1 MELEFDKKP
10 HTENTHPSSH
20 EVNALHSGLKRV
32 WIEIGFAI
40 MVMAVIISYSTIDT
54 FLSSSMAG
62 TVCKVS
68 INTLGM
74 VIIYYAML
82 RGMLP
87 LRHPLTKMWM
97 VLLALNIIG
106 FVTSV
111 LKYFGEPY
119 ESINFWVAASLTLA
133 YLPMGV
139 LLMAWYRG
147 KLNRVGLWM
156 ILRILTC
163 VLLPIAWFMF
173 LGDYLLPVRDVIC
186 IVIDFIYAYVLRDI
200 LTASGLNS

>member
-1 MELEFDKKP
+1 MESEYIKE
-10 HTENTHPSSH
+10 HASSSH
-20 EVNALHSGLKRV
+20 EVNSLHSGVKRL
-32 WIEIGFAI
+32 WIEIGFVI
-40 MVMAVIISYSTIDT
+40 MVLAAIATYSAVDA
-54 FLSSSMAG
+54 FLSSSMVG
-62 TVCKVS
+62 TICKTV
-68 INTLGM
+68 INTVGM

-87 LRHPLTKMWM
+87 LRHPLTKMWI

-106 FVTSV
+106 FVTS
-111 LKYFGEPY
+111 LLRFYGEPFA
-119 ESINFWVAASLTLA
+119 SVDFWVASSLSLV

-163 VLLPIAWFMF
+163 ILLPIGWFIF
-173 LGDYLLPVRDVIC
+173 LGDRLMLLLDI
-186 IVIDFIYAYVLRDI
+186 IVLAVELIYAYLLRDI
-200 LTASGLNS
+200 LVGENR